1 MALDIIG
8 IALVLLFFIRGYM
21 KGLVVAIFSLLAI
34 ILGIICSL
42 KLSGTLATFL
52 QKHGVSSGWV
62 QIVSYIILFIAV
74 FLLVRLL
81 AKAVES
87 ALKVSALG
95 WLNGLIGGLI
105 YAFMMA
111 FIWSSFLWLA
121 SQMNL
126 IKPETIAAS
135 KTYPFFSK
143 LAPWLFEKI
152 GVIWPMVKN
161 IFGDLQHSFGN
172 VNSKLPVPN
181 VDTAR

>member
-1 MALDIIG
+1 MALDIVG
-8 IALVLLFFIRGYM
+8 IALVLLFFVRGYM

-52 QKHGVSSGWV
+52 QKHGVTSAWV

-105 YAFMMA
+105 YAFMIA
-111 FIWSSFLWLA
+111 IVWSSFLWL
-121 SQMNL
+121 SGQMNL
-126 IKPETIAAS
+126 VKPETIAAS

-143 LAPWLFEKI
+143 LAPWVFDKI
-152 GVIWPMVKN
+152 GAVWPMVKN
-161 IFGDLQHSFGN
+161 IFGDLQHSFGSTN
-172 VNSKLPVPN
+172 QTVPH